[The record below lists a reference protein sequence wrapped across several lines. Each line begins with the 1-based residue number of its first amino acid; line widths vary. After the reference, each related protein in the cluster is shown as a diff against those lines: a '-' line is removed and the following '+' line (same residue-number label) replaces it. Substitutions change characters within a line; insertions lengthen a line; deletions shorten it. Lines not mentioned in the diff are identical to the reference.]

1 MSKFEKEEDLQFRL
15 ASVLGV
21 MAKIARFAEVKCEN
35 KEFDALDIGYGGYAL
50 SRYLKD
56 GIKDIL
62 TLEVMYN
69 SEKRSLEYKTEE
81 CQEQWEL
88 IRTLFGGYFK
98 AYEISELLNDDEKKV
113 IKGIFTGAVIRDRE
127 ELEKIAREEDNEH
140 V

>member
-1 MSKFEKEEDLQFRL
+1 MNKFEKEEDLQFRL
-15 ASVLGV
+15 ASVLGI

-62 TLEVMYN
+62 TLEALYN
-69 SEKRSLEYKTEE
+69 STKRSLEYKTEE
-81 CQEQWEL
+81 CQEQWKL
-88 IRTLFGGYFK
+88 MRTLFSGDFQ
-98 AYEISELLNDDEKKV
+98 ADEIMELLNDDEKKA
-113 IKGIFTGAVIRDRE
+113 IKDIFTGAVIRDNE